1 MLGSCR
7 VCFSLDDVSTRTMQI
22 QRVRN
27 TSPDACFPRFKASNH
42 CFFLGVSRSCFVVSL
57 LHGRLLVLENIN
69 DMIDCTHQPQVI

>member
-22 QRVRN
+22 QLVGN

-42 CFFLGVSRSCFVVSL
+42 CFFLGVSRYCHVLWFVCFT
-57 LHGRLLVLENIN
+57 GDFLLVIS
-69 DMIDCTHQPQVI
+69 MT